1 MHQSK
6 QNKMETS
13 NNDLPEKLKNKNN
26 SEIEIDPTVLETI
39 YSELLLKENFINFK
53 KSERVYLEK
62 IKNATE

>member
-1 MHQSK
+1 MD
-6 QNKMETS
+6 TS
-13 NNDLPEKLKNKNN
+13 NNELHEKEGNN
-26 SEIEIDPTVLETI
+26 DKLEIEIDPTIIEAI